1 MAISTS
7 SPSSPHHLRL
17 SPPPPS
23 LLSSFP
29 PPPPS
34 PPPTQHGL
42 PLRAVAAAADPRA
55 AHAVAVKSGALGPSA
70 ASADARAANA
80 VMCAY
85 LRAGRLPDA
94 REVFDRM
101 PARDAASYSAL
112 ISGHARLGSPAS
124 AAAALLARMRLD
136 GGGGGPLDPTE
147 YTFVGLL
154 TACAR
159 RGNPRFGAQ
168 VHALAAKSGHCSG
181 SGSESGSL
189 LVDNALLGMY
199 VKCGRLGDA
208 LRAFDGMER
217 RDVSSWNAVLA
228 GLVELG
234 RHEEAFELFGKMR
247 TSGVRA
253 DSFSLSALLA
263 AAGEGFGLPE
273 GEAVHGLSL
282 KSGLETDLSVGNALI
297 GFYAEHGVSVE
308 DVVSVFQGM
317 PVKDVISWTGLL
329 NGYMEFGLVDMALDV
344 FDRMPQRNF
353 VTYNAVLT
361 GFCQNKEG
369 VRVTFAKKA
378 GLRGLGLFRQM
389 VEDGL
394 EISDVT
400 VTGALNA
407 CAIAADRKVSEQVH
421 AFVIKCGCGSTPW
434 IDAALIDM
442 CIKCGRSGDAHLLFE
457 QWRHQESFHIA
468 WNSLLLASVRDGE
481 YEKALSTFLQMY
493 RSSGVGFIDEF
504 MLTAALGVCGALG
517 FAELGK
523 QMHSFATKSGLLN
536 ACGVGNAIIS
546 MYGKCGELDDAVS
559 FFERMTY
566 RDLVSWNAMIT
577 AHLLHR
583 QGEEILDIWGQMERL
598 GIRPDSIT
606 FLLVISACSH
616 TSSDSADQC
625 RELFLS
631 MSSNYGIEPAMEHY
645 AAFVHVLGCWGHFD
659 EAEQL
664 IGDMPFKP
672 GALVWRSLLDSC
684 SKHSNVTV
692 RRRAMKHLLALEPH
706 DPSTYVLA
714 SNLFSESARWHSS
727 ETTRLEM
734 REKGMRK
741 IPARS
746 WTFHDNAVHSF
757 FARDRSHPQSRDIYA
772 GLDVLILECIKAGY
786 EPDTTFVLH
795 DVEEYQKR
803 HFLMYHSAKLAAMY
817 GLLMAAPGQTV
828 RVVKNIR
835 MCGDCHSFLEHA
847 SAATGKVISVRDSSG
862 FHVFRGGKCSCR
874 E

>member
-7 SPSSPHHLRL
+7 SPSSPPHPRL
-17 SPPPPS
+17 SFPPPS

-29 PPPPS
+29 PPPP
-34 PPPTQHGL
+34 THGL
-42 PLRAVAAAADPRA
+42 PLRAAADPRA
-55 AHAVAVKSGALGPSA
+55 AHAVAVKSGALGPSV
-70 ASADARAANA
+70 SPSPSRADPRAANA

-85 LRAGRLPDA
+85 LRAGRLDDA
-94 REVFDRM
+94 RGVFDRM

-112 ISGHARLGSPAS
+112 ISGHARLGSPAA
-124 AAAALLARMRLD
+124 AAAALLARMRLRD
-136 GGGGGPLDPTE
+136 ALAPTE

-159 RGNPRFGAQ
+159 RGNPRLGAQ
-168 VHALAAKSGHCSG
+168 VHALAAKSGHCSCPG
-181 SGSESGSL
+181 PGSL

-208 LRAFDGMER
+208 LRAFGGMER

-234 RHEEAFELFGKMR
+234 RHGEAFELFGEMR
-247 TSGVRA
+247 ATGVRA
-253 DSFSLSALLA
+253 DGFSLSALLA

-273 GEAVHGLSL
+273 GEAVHALSL

-297 GFYAEHGVSVE
+297 GFYAEHGCSVE

-361 GFCQNKEG
+361 GFCQNREG

-442 CIKCGRSGDAHLLFE
+442 CIKCGRSGGAHLLFE
-457 QWRHQESFHIA
+457 QWSHQESFHIA

-481 YEKALSTFLQMY
+481 YEKALSTFLQMF
-493 RSSGVGFIDEF
+493 RSSGLGFIDEF
-504 MLTAALGVCGALG
+504 MLTASLGVCGALG

-523 QMHSFATKSGLLN
+523 QMHSFAAKSGLLD

-559 FFERMTY
+559 FFERMTC

-577 AHLLHR
+577 AYLLHR

-598 GIRPDSIT
+598 GIKPDSIT

-616 TSSDSADQC
+616 TSSDSTDQC
-625 RELFLS
+625 RELFVS
-631 MSSNYGIEPAMEHY
+631 MSSKYGIEPAMEHY
-645 AAFVHVLGCWGHFD
+645 AAFVNVLGCWGHFD

-664 IGDMPFKP
+664 IGGMPFKP

-684 SKHSNVTV
+684 SKRSNTTV
-692 RRRAMKHLLALEPH
+692 RRRAMKNLLALEPQ
-706 DPSTYVLA
+706 DPSTYVLT

-727 ETTRLEM
+727 ENTRLEM

-817 GLLMAAPGQTV
+817 GLLTAHPGLAV

-862 FHVFRGGKCSCR
+862 FHVFRGGRCSCR